1 MDHVLETL
9 IHRSGRSARHGC
21 FVSETSRVQESAF
34 IDSWLNSVKVFK
46 GLSHGLVAWQG
57 FWVAQA
63 SCVLASTSRDCGL
76 FHRLPN
82 PHGCGISREDR
93 FGATPKIRAGLASI
107 RETRALPKN
116 STRRRRARPGKGRG
130 RGVTLGVAVGDGV
143 AVGLGVP
150 LGVGVGVGVGVGIP
164 PGVTKA

>member
-1 MDHVLETL
+1 VDHVLETL

-21 FVSETSRVQESAF
+21 FVSETSRVQENAF

-57 FWVAQA
+57 FGSRKRPACWRAHLAIADFSTDFQILMVAAFQGKTVSA
-63 SCVLASTSRDCGL
+63 
-76 FHRLPN
+76 
-82 PHGCGISREDR
+82 
-93 FGATPKIRAGLASI
+93 
-107 RETRALPKN
+107 
-116 STRRRRARPGKGRG
+116 RRRKSEPDWHQFARRVRCPRIQRGVGRDRGMGRG
-130 RGVTLGVAVGDGV
+130 RGVILGVAVGDGV